1 MTGIHGWKVSW
12 QADLIRRKCC
22 RAKRLRCG
30 TLTDLLR
37 AVAKQKERCAGAPW
51 DTVASHPAH
60 SGFWKVQ
67 QEQLQTHL
75 LGFFFSFSFWQPEPA
90 GEPAWSL
97 NLLCAPWADN
107 PEYLIVLR
115 HKAAFPKSHFILK
128 MYVWRLFVGGLFAVV
143 KKEKKKA
150 STNAG
155 LRFSVC
161 KIPIFKSLICYFRL
175 FVFLFFFVICNSR

>member
-75 LGFFFSFSFWQPEPA
+75 LGFFFFFLAAGASWWARMIAQPA
-90 GEPAWSL
+90 LCTVSRQSRVSDCAAAQSSISKISL
-97 NLLCAPWADN
+97 YFENVCLMVVCWG
-107 PEYLIVLR
+107 
-115 HKAAFPKSHFILK
+115 
-128 MYVWRLFVGGLFAVV
+128 FVHGVK

-161 KIPIFKSLICYFRL
+161 KIPIFKSLICYFRVIV
-175 FVFLFFFVICNSR
+175 VFFCHL